1 MFRQWI
7 RAATAR
13 IGIRLPFTG
22 VICVHGTESVSID
35 ADGHPEIKF
44 RKLLVFLEQPS
55 AGDLRDVYALGA
67 SQPTSGIIYMSPD
80 AVEISREESEPG
92 RQVIS
97 WLPRDPIVVNALY
110 EHQYGWRPSA
120 KFDDTAVCVEYDCN
134 MRTGLF
140 TIELASPRKFDAAVL
155 FERPRWPLR
164 LTERHIVR
172 AALQRLKAPE
182 PAPRISN
189 EGTRIIGEVE
199 APRVGGRYLLVAFR
213 PCGIADCEEWL
224 TRTSLIHRWQ
234 RAVSDWVADFG
245 NRGRDIRDRAV
256 RVKS

>member
-1 MFRQWI
+1 MLGRWI
-7 RAATAR
+7 RAASAR
-13 IGIRLPFTG
+13 IGIRLRFTG
-22 VICVHGTESVSID
+22 VICVHGTQSVSID
-35 ADGHPEIKF
+35 EDGQPEINF
-44 RKLLVFLEQPS
+44 RKLLVFLEPPS

-67 SQPTSGIIYMSPD
+67 SQPISGTIYVSPD
-80 AVEISREESEPG
+80 AIEVSRAEPEPG
-92 RQVIS
+92 RQIIS
-97 WLPRDPIVVNALY
+97 WLPRDPIVLNALY

-120 KFDDTAVCVEYDCN
+120 RFDDAAVCVEYDCN

-172 AALQRLKAPE
+172 AALQRLKASD

-199 APRVGGRYLLVAFR
+199 GPRVGSRYLLVAFR
-213 PCGIADCEEWL
+213 PCGIADCEQWL
-224 TRTSLIHRWQ
+224 ARTSLLHRCQ
-234 RAVSDWVADFG
+234 QAVSDWVTDFG
-245 NRGRDIRDRAV
+245 NRGRDIRGRAA